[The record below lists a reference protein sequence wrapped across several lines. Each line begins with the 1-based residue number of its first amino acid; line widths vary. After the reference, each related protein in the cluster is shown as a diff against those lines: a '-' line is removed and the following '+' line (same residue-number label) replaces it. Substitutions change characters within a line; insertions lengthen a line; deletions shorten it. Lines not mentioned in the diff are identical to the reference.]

1 MGTTLNPSTVASSGM
16 RERFG
21 SAPIASQHRSGLPF
35 AGHTAV
41 TAAVTATV
49 TATAALTY
57 AAPQLAAVRKDD
69 ARVPDPRGRQR

>member
-1 MGTTLNPSTVASSGM
+1 M

-21 SAPIASQHRSGLPF
+21 SAPIASQHGSGLPF
-35 AGHTAV
+35 AGHAD
-41 TAAVTATV
+41 VTATV